1 MPPAAIPQ
9 HGRMTL
15 AEPPVLRSTTTAD
28 FLAAVPALAGFTARN
43 SIVVIPF
50 AGSRTH
56 GAMRMDLPPR
66 ETASVAR
73 AIGDAIPRLVA
84 QLPGVDGLA
93 LVIYT
98 DATFAER
105 HGTPHL
111 ELWRGM
117 QRRILR
123 SGLVL
128 REACC
133 VAADGWVSYLE
144 PRRPVD
150 GHPLSEITGTRM
162 ALEAAFHAGALPDIT
177 AWSTLPD
184 ADAEVAR
191 RVTTAADDLLF
202 SGERLDSFGVAHT
215 VDLDPVGLA
224 ERVRATPA
232 SELPASALAEIVA
245 TAAQPALRDVLLV
258 ALAFG
263 RDAGERTAAQQQR
276 ALERQRATGETFD
289 EIVAA
294 ENADVVS
301 AVAGAADA
309 DAADAEAADAVSA
322 DADTADTDAADADAG
337 DIGAVSADGGSAH
350 SASARRGI
358 ADSVDADAGNAGTGN
373 TGAGNTGDPTDARQ
387 HDDDAL
393 LMLGRSRR
401 RPDHDALLAATE
413 ALRRAASHA
422 PRPLRAGTLC
432 VLTWMLWAQG
442 TLAAAHRMHELAA
455 EADPEL
461 RMVETLDWLLASGAP
476 GWASA
481 RG

>member
-1 MPPAAIPQ
+1 
-9 HGRMTL
+9 MTL
-15 AEPPVLRSTTTAD
+15 VEPPVLRSTTTAD

-66 ETASVAR
+66 ATASVAR

-84 QLPGVDGLA
+84 QLPGADGLA
-93 LVIYT
+93 VVIYT
-98 DATFAER
+98 DATFADH

-117 QRRILR
+117 QRRIVR

-150 GHPLSEITGTRM
+150 GHPLSEITDTRM
-162 ALEAAFHAGALPDIT
+162 ALEAAFHAGELPDIT

-184 ADAEVAR
+184 ADAELAR
-191 RVTTAADDLLF
+191 RVATAADDLLF
-202 SGERLDSFGVAHT
+202 LGERLDSFGIAHT

-232 SELPASALAEIVA
+232 SELPVSVLTEIVA
-245 TAAQPALRDVLLV
+245 TAQQPALRDVLLI

-263 RDAGERTAAQQQR
+263 RDAGERTAAQQRR
-276 ALERQRATGETFD
+276 ALERQRATGETLD

-294 ENADVVS
+294 EYADVVS
-301 AVAGAADA
+301 AITEG
-309 DAADAEAADAVSA
+309 
-322 DADTADTDAADADAG
+322 ADAG
-337 DIGAVSADGGSAH
+337 GVGAGAGDAG
-350 SASARRGI
+350 
-358 ADSVDADAGNAGTGN
+358 SVDADAGNAG
-373 TGAGNTGDPTDARQ
+373 APTTTERY
-387 HDDDAL
+387 DDAL

-401 RPDHDALLAATE
+401 RPDHDALLTAIK

-422 PRPLRAGTLC
+422 PRQLRAGTLC
-432 VLTWMLWAQG
+432 ILTWMLWARG
-442 TLAAAHRMHELAA
+442 TLSAADRMHELAA

-461 RMVETLDWLLASGAP
+461 RMVETLGWLLASGAP
-476 GWASA
+476 RWASA